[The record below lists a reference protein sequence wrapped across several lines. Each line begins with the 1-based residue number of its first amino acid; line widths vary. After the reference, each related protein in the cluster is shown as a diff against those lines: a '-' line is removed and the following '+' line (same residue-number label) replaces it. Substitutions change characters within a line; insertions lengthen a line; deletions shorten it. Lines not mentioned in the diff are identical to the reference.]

1 MSTDAAPAAVVFPR
15 VQQSAPTESRD
26 RGYVQGHA
34 AGYAAGLRAAA
45 ADQERQADA
54 MRAEHDAVLAHAR
67 ESAARA
73 TALLQAA
80 AAAFQQRFALVLQ
93 DSEQVLAAGAL
104 ELAEAVLG
112 YEMHDGDRTAR
123 AALHRALGGST
134 SAAPAAVRLHPADIA
149 LLDGAG
155 ATADA
160 AVDLVPDSSLARG
173 DAIAVYPDGWL
184 DARLHTAV
192 ARARA
197 ALLGPDNVPGGAA

>member
-45 ADQERQADA
+45 ADQERQAHA
-54 MRAEHDAVLAHAR
+54 MRVEHDAVLAHAR

-73 TALLQAA
+73 TAVLQAA

-149 LLDGAG
+149 LLDGA
-155 ATADA
+155 TADT
-160 AVDLVPDSSLARG
+160 AVDLVPDPSLARG